1 MITKFEVRVIA
12 KSCSGLRTKTS
23 AFGFR
28 NRILAKAPA
37 AAPPTGSKTS
47 IFLLPVIREITLAA
61 PAPMQH
67 QLIFVQCLIP
77 LVIVSVLVIV
87 RELAKICCR
96 CPEGNTN
103 SLATKRTPC

>member
-61 PAPMQH
+61 PAPIAASVNICPV
-67 QLIFVQCLIP
+67 LDP

-103 SLATKRTPC
+103 YLATKRTPC